1 VTIISVR
8 VMDAAPALGGGHWTR
23 MRPSRLAALVA
34 FTLAVPACQNRD
46 ATPRVESAAAKP
58 DTAAWAVSPT
68 GVGPIRFGTTRG
80 ALLAALGMP
89 ARQANGAPE
98 SCTYVRSPG
107 SSRAGAAGFMVVN
120 DTVVRVDVDSSSAV
134 ATRWGDRV
142 GDTEAAVLER
152 HAGSAVVQPHKYTG
166 PIGHYVIVETA
177 GDTLHRV
184 VFETDGKR
192 ITGYRAGRRPAVD
205 WAERCG

>member
-1 VTIISVR
+1 
-8 VMDAAPALGGGHWTR
+8 
-23 MRPSRLAALVA
+23 MRPSRLAAFVVI
-34 FTLAVPACQNRD
+34 TLAVLACQKRD

-68 GVGPIRFGTTRG
+68 GVGPTTRG

-89 ARQANGAPE
+89 ARQENDAPE
-98 SCTYVRSPG
+98 SCSYVRSPR
-107 SSRAGAAGFMVVN
+107 SSRADAAGFMVVN

-192 ITGYRAGRRPAVD
+192 ITGYRAGRRPEVD